1 MSEGDNPSDFAQ
13 SVQSTAV
20 QPPTAGLYC
29 FNREE
34 ANARLDSKAIRNSLM
49 RWSSFSSSFSSTFLG
64 FFWWWEKWHRKTHE
78 IPTNV
83 KEWFQRKHWKPFKH
97 MMSDWFI
104 AKLIDVHCTH
114 KSGANGGE
122 KTMEKTSEKTH
133 CFLREL
139 RWWYWNLERSKLGTF
154 NILQPRFIPGMRPN
168 SPFGADGG
176 SDCIACNQQVI
187 ASSTWKKMPKFWGTA
202 PQDILYKSISR

>member
-49 RWSSFSSSFSSTFLG
+49 RWSSFSSCFSSSFLG
-64 FFWWWEKWHRKTHE
+64 FFWCWWDKWHRKTHE

-114 KSGANGGE
+114 KNQGP
-122 KTMEKTSEKTH
+122 MEAKKP
-133 CFLREL
+133 
-139 RWWYWNLERSKLGTF
+139 WKK
-154 NILQPRFIPGMRPN
+154 P
-168 SPFGADGG
+168 
-176 SDCIACNQQVI
+176 I
-187 ASSTWKKMPKFWGTA
+187 ASCENFVGDTE
-202 PQDILYKSISR
+202 ILSEAS

>member
-49 RWSSFSSSFSSTFLG
+49 RWSSFSSSLSSSFLG
-64 FFWWWEKWHRKTHE
+64 FFWCWWEKWHRKTHE

-104 AKLIDVHCTH
+104 AKLIYVHCTH

-122 KTMEKTSEKTH
+122 ENHGKNSDKN
-133 CFLREL
+133 LREL
-139 RWWYWNLERSKLGTF
+139 RSLVILKSWAKQARN
-154 NILQPRFIPGMRPN
+154 LQPRFIPGMRPN

-187 ASSTWKKMPKFWGTA
+187 ASSTWKKMP
-202 PQDILYKSISR
+202 QILGHCTPGHIV

>member
-104 AKLIDVHCTH
+104 AKSIDVHCTH
-114 KSGANGGE
+114 KSGANGGAKKPWTKTLE
-122 KTMEKTSEKTH
+122 KTCDSNFVGDTNQ
-133 CFLREL
+133 
-139 RWWYWNLERSKLGTF
+139 NLEISASAR
-154 NILQPRFIPGMRPN
+154 NLQHP
-168 SPFGADGG
+168 
-176 SDCIACNQQVI
+176 
-187 ASSTWKKMPKFWGTA
+187 STKIHWDET
-202 PQDILYKSISR
+202 Q